1 MHHFAHACSVLAL
14 LLLPPLLLLLSPL
27 PALSPVLLCSNLGY
41 HSRRSSC
48 IHTIP
53 EVFQL
58 HLYAHF
64 SQDCHAIPPW
74 PCLAPG
80 WQGGHS
86 SVIVAI
92 RSAESLTHA
101 PDVSYTT
108 QDCPAQR
115 RVGREQ
121 LQVTKE

>member
-1 MHHFAHACSVLAL
+1 MSICNDTVLE
-14 LLLPPLLLLLSPL
+14 
-27 PALSPVLLCSNLGY
+27 VL
-41 HSRRSSC
+41 
-48 IHTIP
+48 
-53 EVFQL
+53 QL
-58 HLYAHF
+58 HLHAHF

-80 WQGGHS
+80 WQGRYS

-101 PDVSYTT
+101 PDLRYTT

-115 RVGREQ
+115 RAGREQ
-121 LQVTKE
+121 LQVTKK